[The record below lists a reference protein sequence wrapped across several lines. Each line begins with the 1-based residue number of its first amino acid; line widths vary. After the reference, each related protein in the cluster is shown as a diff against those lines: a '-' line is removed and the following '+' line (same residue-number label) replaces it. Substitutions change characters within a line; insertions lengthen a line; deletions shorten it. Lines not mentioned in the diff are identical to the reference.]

1 MDRRLF
7 VRNLAVGGAASAAA
21 TASAQSGA
29 DGLPT
34 IKWRVQNSYPKSLG
48 EIYKLQEDTMTA
60 IGKMTAG
67 KFTCQFFQANELVPV
82 PGMINAVGNG
92 TIEAAYSASLFYVGI
107 NKAFAFGSGLPFGM
121 NARVQYAWL
130 RFGGGNELLDK
141 ELYSQYGVVHIPS
154 STTGCQMGGWF
165 RKEIRSLADLQ
176 GLKMRIAGLGGEVLS
191 QMGVV
196 AQMLPPADIY
206 TALEK
211 GTIDAAEFAIPVGD
225 EKTNLQ
231 QVTKFYYT
239 LGFWDYTN
247 QLCFFAN
254 REQWNKLPEG
264 YREAFL
270 ASVGRYN
277 ADGLAYAD
285 AFNMPA
291 LQRIIGAGIQV
302 KAMPQDVM
310 KKGYEVAFD
319 LYATESNRNPIFKKI
334 YEHWSSFRA
343 SAYRWYS
350 LNETLM
356 DVFVGN
362 AIARGRKS

>member
-21 TASAQSGA
+21 TASAQSGT
-29 DGLPT
+29 DNLPT

-211 GTIDAAEFAIPVGD
+211 GTIDSVEWVGPYDD
-225 EKTNLQ
+225 EKLGFNK
-231 QVTKFYYT
+231 VAPFYYFP
-239 LGFWDYTN
+239 GWWEGGP
-247 QLCFFAN
+247 QLSLYVNSKSYEALPAEYKAALAAAASHAHVVMQARYDARNPEALKRLVGGGAKLRPMPRPIMDASLKIAN
-254 REQWNKLPEG
+254 EI
-264 YREAFL
+264 
-270 ASVGRYN
+270 
-277 ADGLAYAD
+277 YAD
-285 AFNMPA
+285 LSAKNANWKKVYEDWVRF
-291 LQRIIGAGIQV
+291 RGDQV
-302 KAMPQDVM
+302 LWFR
-310 KKGYEVAFD
+310 VAEREFD
-319 LYATESNRNPIFKKI
+319 NFM
-334 YEHWSSFRA
+334 
-343 SAYRWYS
+343 SAQK
-350 LNETLM
+350 L
-356 DVFVGN
+356 
-362 AIARGRKS
+362 